1 MTVRHHPEEDLLL
14 AHAAGALDESMA
26 LIVATH
32 LCFCAQCRATVAL
45 AEKVG
50 GTLLDV
56 IAPAPLAPDAL
67 ARTLAQLDAPMPEQA
82 RPVSNDNTPLPL
94 RRFLGRDLSQV
105 GWRKMGPK
113 LAYVPLTR
121 RGGVSMRL
129 LRGAPGTDVGRHGH
143 KGMEYTLVLAGGF
156 TDVTGSYG
164 PGDFQTASP
173 DLRHNP
179 IADGDDSDC
188 INLAVTTAPL
198 RFESVVQKIVGKLF
212 GF

>member
-1 MTVRHHPEEDLLL
+1 MMRGMKPITFTVPAEMANQDVHAVTPVPASYNTPEDTAVKLLFTVSPF
-14 AHAAGALDESMA
+14 AD
-26 LIVATH
+26 VDATPTTQ
-32 LCFCAQCRATVAL
+32 FRAKLTA
-45 AEKVG
+45 VG
-50 GTLLDV
+50 GD
-56 IAPAPLAPDAL
+56 
-67 ARTLAQLDAPMPEQA
+67 
-82 RPVSNDNTPLPL
+82 
-94 RRFLGRDLSQV
+94 RFTIHAGVR
-105 GWRKMGPK
+105 